1 MSTILVNTLT
11 GTSTAGSIA
20 VTGEGNSTTTN
31 LQQGLAKAWVNY
43 TGITTTAARDSFNI
57 SSLTDAGTGQT
68 YPISFTNNMGNDDYA
83 GSYFQNSA
91 AGTAYTNFSN
101 QYVGGF
107 GTFAT
112 GSFGNYAFG
121 SSNDTDSANN
131 YTVIIGDLA

>member
-1 MSTILVNTLT
+1 MALT
-11 GTSTAGSIA
+11 NLTKGTVVGS
-20 VTGEGNSTTTN
+20 EGGSATTN
-31 LQQGLAKAWVNY
+31 LAQSLTKAWVNY
-43 TGITTTAARDSFNI
+43 TGVSTTAARDSFNI

-91 AGTAYTNFSN
+91 AGTSYTNFSN
-101 QYVGGF
+101 AYVGGF

-112 GSFGNYAFG
+112 GSFGNYSFG